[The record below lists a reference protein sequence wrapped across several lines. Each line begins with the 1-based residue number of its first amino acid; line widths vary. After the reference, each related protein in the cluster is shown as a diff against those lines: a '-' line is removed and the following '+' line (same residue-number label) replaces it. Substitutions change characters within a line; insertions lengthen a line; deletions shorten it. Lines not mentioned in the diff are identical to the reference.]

1 MMRRGQRHILA
12 VIGVVLSLAAFA
24 CSSSSV
30 APSTTGPFVVVGHV
44 FDYRT
49 NAAVSGATVSYGD
62 LLSPTVLPSDP
73 RTRSDGSGSWQL
85 SLTAGEYHVWV
96 DNVYRGQA
104 LVRTGVNRTDLLV
117 QPAGC
122 KGVYGTVGD
131 ARTGQAL
138 ASAIVSFLGLTATS
152 ASDGTY
158 RFDLGCA
165 AQVAFG
171 TIGLSVTRT
180 GYQDRSLPM
189 GRGENLQDVIRQ
201 DVDLTPR

>member
-1 MMRRGQRHILA
+1 M
-12 VIGVVLSLAAFA
+12 
-24 CSSSSV
+24 V
-30 APSTTGPFVVVGHV
+30 AGHV
-44 FDYRT
+44 FDYRPH
-49 NAAVSGATVSYGD
+49 AAVSGAIVSYGD
-62 LLSPTVLPSDP
+62 LLSPAVLPSDP
-73 RTRSDGSGSWQL
+73 RTRSDSSGVWQL
-85 SLTAGEYHVWV
+85 SLPAGEYHIWV
-96 DNVYRGQA
+96 DNVYRGQT
-104 LVRTGVNRTDLLV
+104 LVRIGVNRTDLFV

-122 KGVYGTVGD
+122 KGVYGTIGD
-131 ARTGQAL
+131 ARTGRVL
-138 ASAIVSFLGLTATS
+138 AGAIVSFLGLTSTS

-171 TIGLSVTRT
+171 SIGLSVTRT